1 LAGRDVSAAE
11 TSLQRCGHIPVAPLS
26 QSTPND
32 PRTHQHSVWGS
43 VIMKNLSVAARL
55 LCGAAFA
62 ALILSAACAQAVT
75 AAPPAADQTAA
86 GTGPDA
92 NSDIVVTGATTRSV
106 SQVSGVEI
114 QKVLPGISP
123 LKALQTLPGVT
134 FLTADPWGNNE
145 QNISLFIHGFNQ
157 QQLGYTLDGVPLG
170 DQQYGNYN
178 GLSPQRAVIS
188 ENVGR
193 ITLATG
199 AGDLGTPST
208 SNLGGTIDVF
218 SDDPKNDLGV
228 TAQQVFGS
236 YSTSRTYGRI
246 DTGDLGD
253 GTRLYVSGVRQK
265 ARAWDFNAKQG
276 GYQANAK
283 LVREDSHGKL
293 TAYFAYSDKTEPNE
307 DATSIVVRPATGTTA
322 AIDNRGVAPYV
333 RPFLY
338 PDAKGAVAY
347 YASPEYAAV
356 NAAPGANYRNYYS
369 DAQRTDY
376 LGYVKYDWNA
386 APGLVWSNQAY
397 FHHDDGV
404 GVVAGPITA
413 AGLPLLFSYYYPGAA
428 GSSPTSAANL
438 ARLSNIFGGSGIAT
452 RTTEY
457 RIDRVGAISTL
468 RAEIG
473 DHQIEIGGWYEH
485 QSSSAYR
492 RWYAFDIDNP
502 STPYDRPLDLAQ
514 PLITQYHSEI
524 RVDEIQTHVQD
535 AWKIIPSLTLQAGFK
550 STFQKARQTIPV
562 QPIPGSF
569 TGSREL
575 PTGKIDT
582 NRVFLPQVGGLWEAT
597 DHEQVFVNAQKNIR
611 QFQTSAAAGL
621 SPFALGSQTL
631 FEFFKANTKP
641 ETSWTYEGGV
651 RTQRSFDLGPIT
663 GFQGQVSVYHVD
675 FSNRLL
681 SISPNATITAIVSG
695 ATILQNVGSVKTDGV
710 DVAGTLRFG
719 SAFSLYNALSYNNSR
734 FSDDYL
740 NGTTTVPT
748 KGRKVPGSPDW
759 LNKTVATLSVAPF
772 DVQLIG
778 DYLGKRYATFTNDLS
793 VKGYFTM
800 SGRIGFDVPLS
811 QGFVAKKLTLS
822 LNVTNITDKKAEST
836 LSVGAASGT
845 YNFLPLAPRQWFGTI
860 SAGF

>member
-1 LAGRDVSAAE
+1 MKTVSATIVSLLSGVALTAM
-11 TSLQRCGHIPVAPLS
+11 TSV
-26 QSTPND
+26 
-32 PRTHQHSVWGS
+32 
-43 VIMKNLSVAARL
+43 
-55 LCGAAFA
+55 
-62 ALILSAACAQAVT
+62 CAT
-75 AAPPAADQTAA
+75 AQTAPQA
-86 GTGPDA
+86 PSQQVPVDAPAQPDA
-92 NSDIVVTGATTRSV
+92 GGDIVVTGATTRSV
-106 SQVSGVEI
+106 SQVSAVEI

-218 SDDPKNDLGV
+218 SDDPKRDLGV
-228 TAQQVFGS
+228 SVQQVVGS
-236 YSTSRTYGRI
+236 YSALRTYGRI

-253 GTRLYVSGVRQK
+253 GTRLYVSGVRQD
-265 ARAWDFNAKQG
+265 ARAWDFNGKQG

-283 LVREDSHGKL
+283 LIHEDGNGKL

-322 AIDNRGVAPYV
+322 AIDNRAVAPYV

-338 PDAKGAVAY
+338 PDARGAVAY
-347 YASPEYAAV
+347 YASPAYAAI

-376 LGYVKYDWNA
+376 LGYAKYDWA
-386 APGLVWSNQAY
+386 VMPGLTWSNQAY
-397 FHHDDGV
+397 FHHNDGV

-413 AGLPLLFSYYYPGAA
+413 AGLPLLFSFYYPGVA
-428 GSSPTSAANL
+428 GSSPTSATNL
-438 ARLSNIFGGSGIAT
+438 ARLSTIFGGSGIAT

-468 RAEIG
+468 KAEIG

-492 RWYAFDIDNP
+492 RWYAFDIANP

-535 AWKIIPSLTLQAGFK
+535 AWTIVPALTLQAGFK

-582 NRVFLPQVGGLWEAT
+582 SRIFLPQVGAVWDASA
-597 DHEQVFVNAQKNIR
+597 HEQVFVNAQKNIR

-631 FEFFKANTKP
+631 FDFFKANTKP
-641 ETSWTYEGGV
+641 ETSWTYEGGI
-651 RTQRSFDLGPIT
+651 RTQRSLDLGPIT
-663 GFQGQVSVYHVD
+663 GFQGQISVYHVD

-734 FSDDYL
+734 FSDNYL
-740 NGTTTVPT
+740 NGTTTVLT
-748 KGRKVPGSPDW
+748 KGRKVPGSPAW

-793 VKGYFTM
+793 VGGYFTL

-811 QGFVAKKLTLS
+811 QGFVAKKMTLS

-845 YNFLPLAPRQWFGTI
+845 YNFFPLAPRQVFATV
-860 SAGF
+860 SVGF

>member
-1 LAGRDVSAAE
+1 MKNVSA
-11 TSLQRCGHIPVAPLS
+11 TSLSLLRGVALAALIPVAPALA
-26 QSTPND
+26 QAALVQTAPAQTALGPD
-32 PRTHQHSVWGS
+32 
-43 VIMKNLSVAARL
+43 VAADAQSADG
-55 LCGAAFA
+55 GARGDT
-62 ALILSAACAQAVT
+62 S
-75 AAPPAADQTAA
+75 
-86 GTGPDA
+86 G
-92 NSDIVVTGATTRSV
+92 DIVVTATTTRSV
-106 SQVSGVEI
+106 SQVSAVEI

-157 QQLGYTLDGVPLG
+157 QQLGYTLDGIPLG
-170 DQQYGNYN
+170 DQSYGNFN
-178 GLSPQRAVIS
+178 GLSPQRAIIS

-208 SNLGGTIDVF
+208 SNLGGTIDAF
-218 SDDPKNDLGV
+218 SSDPKQDPGA
-228 TAQQVFGS
+228 TIQQVVGS
-236 YSTSRTYGRI
+236 YATSRTYARI
-246 DTGDLGD
+246 DSGDLGD
-253 GTRLYVSGVRQK
+253 GTRLYVSGVRQR
-265 ARAWDFNAKQG
+265 ARAWDFNGKQG

-283 LVREDSHGKL
+283 VVHDDRNGTL

-338 PDAKGAVAY
+338 PNAADAIAY
-347 YASPEYAAV
+347 YKSPEYAAV

-376 LGYVKYDWNA
+376 LGYVKYDWKI
-386 APGLVWSNQAY
+386 APGLTWSNQGY
-397 FHHDDGV
+397 FHHNDGV
-404 GVVAGPITA
+404 GVVAGPVTA
-413 AGLPLLFSYYYPGAA
+413 AGLPTLFSFYFPGAP

-438 ARLSNIFGGSGIAT
+438 ARLSTIFGGSGIAT

-468 RAEIG
+468 RADIG

-485 QSSSAYR
+485 QSSSAKR
-492 RWYAFDIDNP
+492 RWYAFDANNP

-524 RVDEIQTHVQD
+524 RVDEIQTHIQD
-535 AWKIIPSLTLQAGFK
+535 ACKIVPTLTLQAGFK
-550 STFQKARQTIPV
+550 STFQKASQTVPV

-582 NRVFLPQVGGLWEAT
+582 NRVFLPQVGALWEASE
-597 DHEQVFVNAQKNIR
+597 HEQVFANAQKNIR
-611 QFQTSAAAGL
+611 QFQTSAAAGQ

-641 ETSWTYEGGV
+641 ETSWTYEGGI
-651 RTQRSFDLGPIT
+651 RTQRSLDLGPLT

-695 ATILQNVGSVKTDGV
+695 ATILQNVGSVKTDGI

-719 SAFSLYNALSYNNSR
+719 SAFSLYNAVSYNNSR
-734 FSDDYL
+734 FGDNYL
-740 NGTTTVPT
+740 NGTTTVLT
-748 KGRKVPGSPDW
+748 KGRKVPGAPAW

-793 VKGYFTM
+793 VGGYFTL
-800 SGRIGFDVPLS
+800 SGRIGFDVPLGE
-811 QGFVAKKLTLS
+811 GFVAKKMTIS

-845 YNFLPLAPRQWFGTI
+845 YNFFPLAPRQVFGTVSI
-860 SAGF
+860 GF